1 MTEHDT
7 LNEEIVRTIRKLN
20 AMSRRGPDPH
30 GERRG
35 EGSPPPDAPRD
46 HGRGR
51 IMGILGDRG
60 PVCQSKLAEFLDIRP
75 QSLSELISKMEA
87 DGLVK
92 RQQSE
97 EDRRQT
103 IVSLTEEGSARVSAF
118 RESHRRHAE
127 EFLAPLTEEEKK
139 TLCAI
144 LKKLAEGRTANTEA
158 ASARD

>member
-1 MTEHDT
+1 MTERDA
-7 LNEEIVRTIRKLN
+7 LNEEIVRTMRKLN

-30 GERRG
+30 AEHRG
-35 EGSPPPDAPRD
+35 EGAPPPDAVRD

-51 IMGILGDRG
+51 IMGILADRG

-75 QSLSELISKMEA
+75 QSLSELICKMEA
-87 DGLVK
+87 DGLIN

-127 EFLAPLTEEEKK
+127 EFLAPLTEEEKIA
-139 TLCAI
+139 LCAI
-144 LKKLAEGRTANTEA
+144 LKKLAEGRTAHTQA
-158 ASARD
+158 ADARD